1 MADTPTS
8 ASGSLSPSSSAGS
21 SVTGT
26 RSGEED
32 EAADEF
38 LDEAG
43 AVGVVKESNLQST
56 VLASCRSRRKKK
68 ANTLC
73 FNQSLEEVE
82 SFALSSD
89 QLLLSLKA
97 VAKSLGFAISVCD
110 TRTNSR
116 LWFGLPKKIRKII
129 ESETL
134 SGKIN
139 TTLFR
144 FNERKDGLFHSSE
157 TNSAGLECYVRYR
170 AIYGDWLKKQGG
182 SDTAVTPRTSMSD
195 VRRDPKIW
203 TDDDETTLIAMRAAD
218 NPSTFKQIALALNR
232 THEVIGSLIDR
243 PFEDQDCRNKWRR
256 MFPSSMDANK
266 TLEYLKAL
274 KRMWPGLVY
283 KTQTEKCKDNTRAP
297 TLIGL
302 HVVWPWTKELMRVMS
317 PSLFCDATY
326 KVTLYKYKVVAI
338 TTLDGNKHH
347 RPLMVSFILKSN
359 GKTWRLI
366 FDMFY
371 R

>member
-8 ASGSLSPSSSAGS
+8 AFGSLSPSSSAGS

-32 EAADEF
+32 ESVDEF
-38 LDEAG
+38 LDETG
-43 AVGVVKESNLQST
+43 AIGVAKKSDLQTT
-56 VLASCRSRRKKK
+56 VLKSCRSRRKKK
-68 ANTLC
+68 ASALC

-82 SFALSSD
+82 SFALSND

-97 VAKSLGFAISVCD
+97 TAKSLGFAISVCD

-134 SGKIN
+134 SGKVN
-139 TTLFR
+139 PTLFR

-157 TNSAGLECYVRYR
+157 TNSAGLDCYMRYR
-170 AIYGDWLKKQGG
+170 VIYGDWLKKQGG
-182 SDTAVTPRTSMSD
+182 SDTAGTRRTNMSD

-232 THEVIGSLIDR
+232 THEVVGSLIDR
-243 PFEDQDCRNKWRR
+243 PFEGQDCKNKWCR

-266 TLEYLKAL
+266 TLEYVKTLK
-274 KRMWPGLVY
+274 KKWPGLVY
-283 KTQTEKCKDNTRAP
+283 KTQTEKCKDNARAP

-302 HVVWPWTKELMRVMS
+302 HVVWPWTAELMRVMS
-317 PSLFCDATY
+317 PSIFCDATY
-326 KVTLYKYKVVAI
+326 KVTLYQYKVVAI

-347 RPLMVSFILKSN
+347 RPLMVSFIIKSD

-366 FDMFY
+366 FDIFH